1 MNPKIDEQGRAY
13 EGIEREKREL
23 SEQTLHRLPS
33 KLARV
38 ETIESL
44 GVVTASIA
52 FELRQS
58 LCGIVTNANTCLR
71 MLAADPPKFESA
83 RETVRR
89 AIRDSNRAL
98 DAVTGLETLF
108 GRESATTESIDLN
121 EAIREVRGPVVE

>member
-1 MNPKIDEQGRAY
+1 MNPASNEQGRAD
-13 EGIEREKREL
+13 EGIECEKREL
-23 SEQTLHRLPS
+23 SEQTLHRLHS

-44 GVVTASIA
+44 GVVTATIA

-58 LCGIVTNANTCLR
+58 LCGIVTNANACFR

-83 RETVRR
+83 RETVQR

-98 DAVTGLETLF
+98 EAVTRFETLF
-108 GRESATTESIDLN
+108 ARETANTESVVKT
-121 EAIREVRGPVVE
+121 EATRVGGCPVVK